1 MLPPTEMLNRLLFG
15 TSLVL
20 TKIKPPLKSAG
31 YSGAGDFTTSILSSC
46 EEGMISKEK
55 ARASASELGTALLF
69 IHTLL

>member
-31 YSGAGDFTTSILSSC
+31 YSGAGDFTTSPAHGESLRKHPCLVSW
-46 EEGMISKEK
+46 
-55 ARASASELGTALLF
+55 
-69 IHTLL
+69 